1 MRIIIRR
8 WNIHMPVTFG
18 ASLRFELNEK
28 WGIETGVTYTL
39 LSTDL
44 RSGSQDSY
52 FEEEQRLHYVGIP
65 LKVDRRLWSNKRFE
79 IYASAGEW
87 SKSVFRARCTRW
99 AL

>member
-1 MRIIIRR
+1 MGYRD
-8 WNIHMPVTFG
+8 G
-18 ASLRFELNEK
+18 S
-28 WGIETGVTYTL
+28 TYTL

-79 IYASAGEW
+79 I
-87 SKSVFRARCTRW
+87 
-99 AL
+99 